1 MLSRNSI
8 INDIGRKII
17 HIITGITLL
26 ILIYFDIIGLYF
38 LTFISIIS
46 VILSLIYKK
55 YKIPFLTI
63 FIENFDEKNKV
74 NFPGKGFIFFFIG
87 VLFSVILFSK
97 PIALASIA
105 VLTIGDPL
113 SYIIGKYTGKIKI
126 PWNKKKNIEGPFI
139 GACLSTAFIYILYS
153 FKLVYVNKY
162 LLAFLSAFIAI
173 LIDLRIGDWEIDDNL
188 TIPLISGLIFTF
200 IATI

>member
-1 MLSRNSI
+1 MLNQSSV

-17 HIITGITLL
+17 HIFTGLTLL
-26 ILIYFDIIGLYF
+26 VLIYFDICNLYF

-46 VILSLIYKK
+46 IILSLIYKK
-55 YKIPFLTI
+55 HKIPFLVI

-74 NFPGKGFIFFFIG
+74 NFPGKGFIFFFLGI
-87 VLFSVILFSK
+87 LFSVILFSK
-97 PIALASIA
+97 TIALASIA

-113 SYIIGKYTGKIKI
+113 SYIIGKYVGRIKI

-139 GACLSTAFIYILYS
+139 GACLSTVFIYILYS
-153 FKLVYVNKY
+153 FELVYINKY
-162 LLAFLSAFIAI
+162 LLAFGASLIAI

-188 TIPLISGLIFTF
+188 TIPLISGFIFSF